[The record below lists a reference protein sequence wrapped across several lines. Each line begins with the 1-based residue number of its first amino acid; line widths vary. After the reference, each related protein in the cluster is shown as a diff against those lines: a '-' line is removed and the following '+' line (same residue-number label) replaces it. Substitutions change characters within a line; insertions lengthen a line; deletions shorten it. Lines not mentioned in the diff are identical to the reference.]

1 MKITRRQLRKI
12 IREATGIQGRDFFR
26 YETDAAY
33 AAAVDA
39 DGNGVPDNQEDT
51 MDPDAKVTMILNK
64 INDLLQD
71 AHEIAR
77 NAPDHQNKG
86 EGHAMAEIVHS
97 VDEWFSSYG
106 SGEWQ

>member
-12 IREATGIQGRDFFR
+12 IREATGIQGQDFFR

-33 AAAVDA
+33 AAAIDA
-39 DGNGVPDNQEDT
+39 DGNGVPDDQEDT

-77 NAPDHQNKG
+77 NALLILSNSPSFLGPINLYTPPINN
-86 EGHAMAEIVHS
+86 E
-97 VDEWFSSYG
+97 
-106 SGEWQ
+106 